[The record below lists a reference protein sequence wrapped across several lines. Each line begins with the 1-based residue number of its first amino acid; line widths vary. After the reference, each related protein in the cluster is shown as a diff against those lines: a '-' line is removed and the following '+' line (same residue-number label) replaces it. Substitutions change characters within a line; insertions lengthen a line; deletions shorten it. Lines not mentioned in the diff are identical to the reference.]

1 MARTYTKK
9 EKEEKKKT
17 FIEAM
22 EDSMGLITTS
32 CDRAGISR
40 VTLEKWRKEDPEL
53 ESKIN
58 SIREKTRE
66 FVEGQLMTL
75 IRNGNTSAIC
85 FWLKCQAGWREQPRQ
100 VELSTPETINVKAA
114 IEEIRQTLA
123 KPEDKNE
130 TKSDE

>member
-1 MARTYTKK
+1 
-9 EKEEKKKT
+9 
-17 FIEAM
+17 M

-100 VELSTPETINVKAA
+100 VELSTPQALDVKAA
-114 IEEIRQTLA
+114 IDEIRQTLQ
-123 KPEDKNE
+123 
-130 TKSDE
+130 TQDEPDDEK

>member
-9 EKEEKKKT
+9 EKDEKKKT

-100 VELSTPETINVKAA
+100 VELSTPQALDVKAA
-114 IEEIRQTLA
+114 IDEIRQTLQ
-123 KPEDKNE
+123 
-130 TKSDE
+130 TQDEPDDEK